1 LVGVLPISR
10 PLIHILDIQPHKGE
24 MDNPKQHEGRVALI
38 TGAASGI
45 GLQIARDIAQQGA
58 TVCIVDR
65 NGPAAEQAAE
75 AIRSEG
81 GQALALVLDLADT
94 EAVQHG
100 MDGLLQRF
108 PAIDILVNNAG
119 VVSTQPATSVT
130 LAQWNNTLAINLT
143 APMVLT
149 QRVLPAMQARRWGR
163 IVNISSISGVR
174 AGTGRL
180 AYGSSKA
187 ALIAMTGQFA
197 IEVAAHGV
205 TVNAIAPGFVD
216 TPMIRTLHGSSNAN
230 TYLDVCPMH
239 RFCSPAE
246 VSAAVVFFA
255 SEQASFVTGQ
265 TLGVDGG
272 YLASGLYMRQLFD
285 IPAATPA
292 AA

>member
-1 LVGVLPISR
+1 
-10 PLIHILDIQPHKGE
+10 
-24 MDNPKQHEGRVALI
+24 MDNPNQHGGRIALV

-45 GLQIARDIAQQGA
+45 GLQIAQDLAQQGA

-65 NGPAAEQAAE
+65 NGPAAEQAAQG
-75 AIRSEG
+75 IRQAG
-81 GQALALVLDLADT
+81 GQAEALVLDLADA
-94 EAVQHG
+94 EAIQRAMAALG
-100 MDGLLQRF
+100 QRF
-108 PAIDILVNNAG
+108 PRVDILINNAG
-119 VVSTQPATSVT
+119 VVSTQPHDQVS
-130 LAQWNNTLAINLT
+130 LAQWNTTLAINLT
-143 APMVLT
+143 APMLLT
-149 QRVLPAMQARRWGR
+149 QAVLPGMKRQRWGR
-163 IVNISSISGVR
+163 IVNVSSISGVR

-187 ALIAMTGQFA
+187 ALIAMTAQFA
-197 IEVAAHGV
+197 IELGEHGI

-216 TPMIRTLHGSSNAN
+216 TPMIRTLHGSSKAS

-246 VSAAVVFFA
+246 VSAAALFFA

-285 IPAATPA
+285 IPAATAPA
-292 AA
+292 A

>member
-1 LVGVLPISR
+1 
-10 PLIHILDIQPHKGE
+10 
-24 MDNPKQHEGRVALI
+24 MDNPNQHGGRVALV

-45 GLQIARDIAQQGA
+45 GLQIAQDLAQQGA

-65 NGPAAEQAAE
+65 NGPAAEQAAQ
-75 AIRSEG
+75 AIRDAG
-81 GQALALVLDLADT
+81 GQATACVVDLADT
-94 EAVQHG
+94 GAIERAVAE
-100 MDGLLQRF
+100 LLVRF
-108 PAIDILVNNAG
+108 GTIDILINNAG
-119 VVSTQPATSVT
+119 VVSTQPASDVT
-130 LAQWNNTLAINLT
+130 LAQWNTTLAINLT
-143 APMVLT
+143 APMLLT
-149 QRVLPAMQARRWGR
+149 QAVLPGMRARRWGR

-197 IEVAAHGV
+197 IEVAEQGI

-216 TPMIRTLHGSSNAN
+216 TPMIRTLHGSSKAN